1 MQSNP
6 DLVQQMGRSAQ
17 QFLIEVQRMEK
28 RADLMVRAQLSN
40 FDIFI
45 YADSNFAWHFI
56 RHRNLEIT
64 CKVRIRCDKNVGFMS
79 KSGLSAEI

>member
-1 MQSNP
+1 MFMSLMQSNP

-45 YADSNFAWHFI
+45 YADSNFA
-56 RHRNLEIT
+56 
-64 CKVRIRCDKNVGFMS
+64 
-79 KSGLSAEI
+79 